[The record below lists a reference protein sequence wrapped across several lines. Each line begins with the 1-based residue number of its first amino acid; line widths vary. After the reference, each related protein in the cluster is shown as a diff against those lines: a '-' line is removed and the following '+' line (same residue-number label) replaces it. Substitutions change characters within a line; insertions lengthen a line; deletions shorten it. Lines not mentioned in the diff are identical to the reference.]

1 MARKTTVSI
10 QGADFP
16 IDSRPT
22 YEGRTYQG
30 MWIEGLLLNS
40 HMVQGMRSVAWSRSS

>member
-10 QGADFP
+10 RGAAFP
-16 IDSRPT
+16 IASRPT
-22 YEGRTYQG
+22 YEDRTYEG
-30 MWIEGLLLNS
+30 MRIEGLLLNS